1 MSQPTYPMFL
11 PDESLEIR
19 SDSEN
24 EEDLSTSSNVP
35 SSATSLEDEG
45 KLLTHHHVM
54 PEDTVNPRDFVDVRR
69 IIHKIFPQCVFSAND
84 PRVEIAQLKGG
95 ITNMLLLVSYPNP
108 SKDGGRDHVL
118 VRAYGNG
125 TSTIIDRDRE
135 LATHLHLHSHGLAP
149 TLYARLS
156 NALIYEYIPGKA
168 VEYTDLS
175 RPEIMSGVASRLAEW
190 HHKLDKKA
198 IESEMTRLKA
208 LEKPS
213 EQSTSSRDIYEL
225 LEEWINVLPR
235 ETDAQKKRV
244 EDVTNE
250 LAWIKKTISNQGG
263 PIVVGHCDL
272 LSGNIIVP
280 ENWTPAELQGHG
292 KSHQKPLTG
301 SQAAFTEENIGHVK
315 REKMTDPA
323 KPAVDGFA
331 PSTLTSFI
339 DYEYSIPTPR
349 AFDLANH
356 FMEWQGFDCVVELI
370 PEPSTS
376 NPVMRTWAAQYL
388 ESLAYFEGKSE
399 PTKVTEQA
407 VDSLITEIATWWGM
421 PGFYWGIWAII
432 QATISEIDFDYAEY
446 AEKRLSEY
454 YKWKKGREAK

>member
-1 MSQPTYPMFL
+1 MFL

-19 SDSEN
+19 SDSDG

-35 SSATSLEDEG
+35 SSATSLEVEDEG
-45 KLLTHHHVM
+45 KLHQQLTHHVM

-69 IIHKIFPQCVFSAND
+69 IIHKIFPQCVSSAND

-108 SKDGGRDHVL
+108 GKGGERDHVL

-175 RPEIMSGVASRLAEW
+175 RPEIMKGVASRLAEW
-190 HHKLDKKA
+190 HHKLDKNA

-213 EQSTSSRDIYEL
+213 NVSTSSRDIYEL

-244 EDVTNE
+244 EDVTTE
-250 LAWIKKTISNQGG
+250 LKWIKKTIADQGG

-280 ENWTPAELQGHG
+280 ENWTPDL
-292 KSHQKPLTG
+292 KSSGRSHHKPLTG
-301 SQAAFTEENIGHVK
+301 SQAAFTEENTGHVK
-315 REKMTDPA
+315 SSGEKEKKSTDPK
-323 KPAVDGFA
+323 KPAADGFA

-370 PEPSTS
+370 PEPTTA
-376 NPVMRTWAAQYL
+376 NPVMRAWAAQYL

-399 PTKVTEQA
+399 PSKVTEQA

-432 QATISEIDFDYAEY
+432 QATISDIDFDYAEY

-454 YKWKKGREAK
+454 YKWKQARGE

>member
-1 MSQPTYPMFL
+1 MFL

-19 SDSEN
+19 SDSDG
-24 EEDLSTSSNVP
+24 EEDLSTCSNVP

-45 KLLTHHHVM
+45 KTPTHHVS
-54 PEDTVNPRDFVDVRR
+54 EDTVNPRDFVDVRR
-69 IIHKIFPQCVFSAND
+69 IIHKIFPQCVSSAND

-108 SKDGGRDHVL
+108 SKGNERDHVL

-149 TLYARLS
+149 TLFARLS

-190 HHKLDKKA
+190 HQKLDKTK

-208 LEKPS
+208 LDKAGQ
-213 EQSTSSRDIYEL
+213 QSTSSRDIYEL

-235 ETDAQKKRV
+235 ETEAQKKRV
-244 EDVTNE
+244 QDVTAE
-250 LAWIKKTISNQGG
+250 LKWIKQTISDQGG

-280 ENWTPAELQGHG
+280 EKWTPAELKEQS
-292 KSHQKPLTG
+292 KSHGKPLTG
-301 SQAAFTEENIGHVK
+301 SQAAFTEGKNIHVK
-315 REKMTDPA
+315 SEKSTDLK
-323 KPAVDGFA
+323 KPAADGFA

-370 PEPSTS
+370 PEPSVS

-388 ESLAYFEGKSE
+388 QSLAYFADQTQPSSVSE
-399 PTKVTEQA
+399 AA

-454 YKWKKGREAK
+454 YKWKKGRE

>member
-1 MSQPTYPMFL
+1 MYL

-19 SDSEN
+19 SDSE
-24 EEDLSTSSNVP
+24 EEDLSTLP
-35 SSATSLEDEG
+35 SSATSLDQPS
-45 KLLTHHHVM
+45 HHVIS
-54 PEDTVNPRDFVDVRR
+54 DQVDARDFVDVRR
-69 IIHKIFPQCVFSAND
+69 IIHKIFPHCVSSPND
-84 PRVEIAQLKGG
+84 RSVEIAQLKGG
-95 ITNMLLLVSYPNP
+95 ITNMLLLVSYPSPIGPNP
-108 SKDGGRDHVL
+108 ETIPSPGKREFVL

-149 TLYARLS
+149 TLFARLS

-190 HHKLDKKA
+190 HFKLDKTA
-198 IESEMTRLKA
+198 IEGEMERLKE
-208 LEKPS
+208 LESRDDESRDKTS
-213 EQSTSSRDIYEL
+213 SSRDIYEL
-225 LEEWINVLPR
+225 LEEWISVLPCSTAA
-235 ETDAQKKRV
+235 EKQRV
-244 EDVTNE
+244 ADVTRE
-250 LAWIKKTISNQGG
+250 LKWIKATISDKGG

-280 ENWTPAELQGHG
+280 ENWTPELKGQG
-292 KSHQKPLTG
+292 KTHQKHLTG
-301 SQAAFTEENIGHVK
+301 SQAAFTPNVVK
-315 REKMTDPA
+315 KAVSKLKTD
-323 KPAVDGFA
+323 FS

-356 FMEWQGFDCVVELI
+356 FMEWQGFDCVTELI
-370 PEPSTS
+370 PSPTKT
-376 NPVMRTWAAQYL
+376 NPVMRAWASQYL
-388 ESLAYFEGKSE
+388 ESLAFFSGEKGH
-399 PTKVTEQA
+399 VTDEA
-407 VDSLITEIATWWGM
+407 VDGLIDEIATWWGM

-454 YKWKKGREAK
+454 YRWKEGRKE

>member
-1 MSQPTYPMFL
+1 MFL

-19 SDSEN
+19 SDSDG

-35 SSATSLEDEG
+35 SSATSLEDE
-45 KLLTHHHVM
+45 KQTTHHVM
-54 PEDTVNPRDFVDVRR
+54 PEDAVNPRDFVDVRR
-69 IIHKIFPQCVFSAND
+69 IIHKIFPQCVSSAND

-108 SKDGGRDHVL
+108 GKGGERDHVL

-190 HHKLDKKA
+190 HYKLDKKA
-198 IESEMTRLKA
+198 IESEMDRLKA
-208 LEKPS
+208 LEKPT
-213 EQSTSSRDIYEL
+213 QVSTSSRDLYEL

-235 ETDAQKKRV
+235 ETAAQKKRV
-244 EDVTNE
+244 QDVTAE
-250 LAWIKKTISNQGG
+250 LAWIKKTIADKGG

-280 ENWTPAELQGHG
+280 ENWTPEELKGHG

-301 SQAAFTEENIGHVK
+301 SQAAFTEANIGHVK
-315 REKMTDPA
+315 SDKSGKPEA
-323 KPAVDGFA
+323 KPASDGFA

-370 PEPSTS
+370 PEPSPS
-376 NPVMRTWAAQYL
+376 NPVMRAWAAQYL
-388 ESLAYFEGKSE
+388 ESIAYFEGKAE
-399 PTKVTEQA
+399 PTKVTEEA
-407 VDSLITEIATWWGM
+407 VDALITEIATWWGM

-454 YKWKKGREAK
+454 YKWKKGRAE